1 MTVTA
6 SRPVCPAK
14 LTRPQPMR
22 ALARTRLHE
31 QLDQA
36 LAHPVTWLAGPPGAG
51 KTTLVSSY
59 LEAHQRPGIWYDTD
73 AGDDDPA
80 TFFHY
85 MDIAARHAAP
95 RFRRP
100 LPTFTPEHRPGLT
113 GFARRYFEALY
124 ARLKTPAVLVLD
136 NFQEAASD
144 GPFQLIVAAA
154 AAALPPG
161 VRLVVLSRHEPP
173 PAFARL
179 RANNLLTVVDD
190 AALRFTLEESCAM
203 AALRGNTRAAQ
214 LDRPALERLHLA
226 ASGWAAGLVL
236 LLERTTPGAGA
247 PARNEHQVL
256 FDYFAAEIFFAF
268 DATTQ
273 QVLCQ
278 TALLPQASAA
288 LAQQLTGEASAGRI
302 LADLYERNYFVLK
315 QGHGA
320 VYQFH
325 PLFQAFLRHRAEA
338 AWPTAQLN
346 AVRTHAA
353 QLLEADGDP
362 EGAAELWRSAGDW
375 PALARQALKHA
386 PLLAAQARFQPLEGW
401 LRALPPAAFDGAPW
415 LTFWLGVCRMQFNPM
430 EAQAHFEKAFAGFEH
445 IGDAAGLYMAWASV
459 VECIYMAWRDLAP
472 LGRWLDTLQALR
484 HSHPQWP
491 SPQIGHR
498 VTGAAVA
505 GYLACRPE
513 QADLRQWITQA
524 RAALDVMTDDMQRIQ
539 LAAHV
544 VNAMNLLGQCRE
556 AATVVA
562 SLQLAGQRISG
573 LPMTQAFW
581 DSSTLP
587 WHSPSPQ
594 HALVRFDAA
603 LASAQSGGV
612 LPMVGP
618 MLYGNAS
625 QAALMAGELP
635 TAHALLQAASAL
647 LPPGSPFVTSYFWY
661 VSALVSL
668 HDGHAA
674 QAAEQAS
681 RSLTLLGDALPL
693 ARALGHITLFWA
705 LHAQGQLGAAQ
716 QHLDRA
722 QAMAQA
728 SGSVLLA
735 YWCALCRAHSA
746 LADGDDA
753 AAQTALRQAMGLSRD
768 GHFFNFFW
776 PRPLLAKL
784 CAQALTWQIDTPHV
798 SEMISRLALSP
809 ADVGQAPEAW
819 PWPVKLRT
827 LGRLAIT
834 LGGQPLG
841 FSGKVPKKPLA
852 LLMAL
857 ISFGGVQVSEQ
868 RLNAALWDGAEA
880 DDAHTAFT
888 AALHRLRKLLGSDD
902 ALLLTDNRLSLNPD
916 KVWLDVWSLDR
927 ALFNTAASSGTTA
940 QVLALY
946 QGAFLDDNEAP
957 WALAA
962 REKLRAKFVR
972 FATQQ
977 SQLCLA
983 RGQYHDAM
991 ALLDQGIDAEPLA
1004 EALYRSRMRCQD
1016 ALGQRAEALS
1026 TYRRCRQMLAT
1037 VLGIEPA
1044 APTRALYDALMAD
1057 QPLAPSPTP

>member
-1 MTVTA
+1 MPQHA
-6 SRPVCPAK
+6 ARPVCPAK

-22 ALARTRLHE
+22 TLARARLNE

-36 LAHPVTWLAGPPGAG
+36 LAHPVTWLTGPPGAG
-51 KTTLVSSY
+51 KTTLVSSF
-59 LEAHQRPGIWYDTD
+59 LNVHQRPGIWYDID

-100 LPTFTPEHRPGLT
+100 LPAFTPEHRPGLAA
-113 GFARRYFEALY
+113 FARRYFEALY

-136 NFQEAASD
+136 NFQEAAAD
-144 GPFQLIVAAA
+144 GAFQLIVAAA

-190 AALRFTLEESCAM
+190 AALRFTLDESCAI
-203 AALRGNTRAAQ
+203 AALRGKTA

-236 LLERTTPGAGA
+236 LLERAAPGAGA
-247 PARNEHQVL
+247 PARDEHQLL

-273 QVLCQ
+273 RVLFQ
-278 TALLPQASAA
+278 TALLPQTSAA
-288 LAQQLTGEASAGRI
+288 LAQQLTGEPSAGHI
-302 LADLYERNYFVLK
+302 LAGLYERNYFVLK

-338 AWPTAQLN
+338 AWSPAQLN

-353 QLLEADGDP
+353 QLLDADGDP
-362 EGAAELWRSAGDW
+362 EAAAELWRSAADW

-386 PLLAAQARFQPLEGW
+386 PMLAAKARFQPLEGW
-401 LRALPPAAFDGAPW
+401 LRDLPPAAFDGTPW

-430 EAQAHFEKAFAGFEH
+430 EAQAHFEQAFAGFERT
-445 IGDAAGLYMAWASV
+445 GDAAGLYLAWASV

-484 HSHPQWP
+484 RTHPHWP
-491 SPQIGHR
+491 SPQIAHR

-505 GYLACRPE
+505 GYLACRPD
-513 QADLRQWITQA
+513 QAELRQWITQA
-524 RAALDVMTDDMQRIQ
+524 RAALDVMTEDMPRIQ
-539 LAAHV
+539 LAAPV
-544 VNAMNLLGQCRE
+544 VNAMNLLGQCQE

-562 SLQLAGQRISG
+562 SLQLAAQAVSG

-594 HALVRFDAA
+594 HALVHLDAA
-603 LASAQSGGV
+603 LASAQRGGV

-635 TAHALLQAASAL
+635 TARAHLQAASAL
-647 LPPGSPFVTSYFWY
+647 LPPGSPFATSYFWY

-668 HDGHAA
+668 HDGRAV

-681 RSLTLLGDALPL
+681 RSLALLGDALPL
-693 ARALGHITLFWA
+693 ARSLSHITLFWA
-705 LHAQGQLGAAQ
+705 LHAQGQTGPAQ
-716 QHLDRA
+716 QHLAQA
-722 QAMAQA
+722 QAMAEA
-728 SGSVLLA
+728 TGSLLLA
-735 YWCALCRAHSA
+735 HWCALGHAHSA
-746 LADGDDA
+746 LAAGDDA
-753 AAQTALRQAMGLSRD
+753 AAHTALRLAMALSRD
-768 GHFFNFFW
+768 GHFLNFFW
-776 PRPLLAKL
+776 PRPLLARL

-809 ADVGQAPEAW
+809 ADVGHAPEAW

-834 LGGQPLG
+834 LSGQPLG

-880 DDAHTAFT
+880 EDAHTAFT

-902 ALLLTDNRLSLNPD
+902 VLLLTDNRLSLNPD
-916 KVWLDVWSLDR
+916 KVWLDVWALDR
-927 ALFNTAASSGTTA
+927 ALTTPHPVTA
-940 QVLALY
+940 VLALY

-977 SQLCLA
+977 SQLCVA
-983 RGQYHDAM
+983 QGQHQDAL

-1004 EALYRSRMRCQD
+1004 EALYRSRMRCQA

-1044 APTRALYDALMAD
+1044 APTRALYVALMAN
-1057 QPLAPSPTP
+1057 QPLPPSTTA

>member
-1 MTVTA
+1 MTFTA

-100 LPTFTPEHRPGLT
+100 LPAFTPEHRPGLA

-190 AALRFTLEESCAM
+190 AALRFTLDESCAM

-288 LAQQLTGEASAGRI
+288 LAQQLTGEPSAGRI

-353 QLLEADGDP
+353 QLLEANGDP
-362 EGAAELWRSAGDW
+362 EGAAELWRSAADW

-386 PLLAAQARFQPLEGW
+386 PVLAAQARFQPLEGW

-430 EAQAHFEKAFAGFEH
+430 EAQAHFEQAFAGFEH
-445 IGDAAGLYMAWASV
+445 TGDAAGLYMAWASV

-484 HSHPQWP
+484 RRHPQWP
-491 SPQIGHR
+491 SPQIAHR

-505 GYLACRPE
+505 GYLACRPD
-513 QADLRQWITQA
+513 QAGLRQWITQA
-524 RAALDVMTDDMQRIQ
+524 RAALDVMTDDMPRIQ

-562 SLQLAGQRISG
+562 SLQLAGQAISG

-594 HALVRFDAA
+594 HALVRFEAA

-635 TAHALLQAASAL
+635 SARAHLQAASAL

-681 RSLTLLGDALPL
+681 RSLALLGDALPL
-693 ARALGHITLFWA
+693 ARALSHITLFWA

-716 QHLDRA
+716 QHLDQA

-746 LADGDDA
+746 LAAGDEA

-776 PRPLLAKL
+776 PRPLLARL

-809 ADVGQAPEAW
+809 ADVGHAPEAW

-827 LGRLAIT
+827 LGRLVIT

-857 ISFGGVQVSEQ
+857 ISFGGVQVSEH
-868 RLNAALWDGAEA
+868 RLNAALWHGAEA
-880 DDAHTAFT
+880 EDAHTAFT

-916 KVWLDVWSLDR
+916 KVWLDVWALDR
-927 ALFNTAASSGTTA
+927 ALSNTTGTAA

-983 RGQYHDAM
+983 QGQHHDAM

-1004 EALYRSRMRCQD
+1004 ETLYRSRMRCQD

-1057 QPLAPSPTP
+1057 QPLAPSLTS

>member
-1 MTVTA
+1 MTLTA
-6 SRPVCPAK
+6 ARPVCPAK

-22 ALARTRLHE
+22 ALTRTRLHE
-31 QLDQA
+31 QLDAA
-36 LAHPVTWLAGPPGAG
+36 LTHPVTWLAGPPGAG

-59 LEAHQRPGIWYDTD
+59 LQAHQHPGIWYNTD

-85 MDIAARHAAP
+85 MDMAARHAAP
-95 RFRRP
+95 RFRRA
-100 LPTFTPEHRPGLT
+100 LPGFTPEHRPGLAS
-113 GFARRYFEALY
+113 FARRYFEALY
-124 ARLKTPAVLVLD
+124 ARLKTPAVLVFD
-136 NFQEAASD
+136 NFQEAAAD

-161 VRLVVLSRHEPP
+161 VHLVVLSRHEPP

-190 AALRFTLEESCAM
+190 AALRFTLDESCAI
-203 AALRGNTRAAQ
+203 AALRGKTQ
-214 LDRPALERLHLA
+214 LDRPTLERLHLA

-236 LLERTTPGAGA
+236 LLERAALGAGA

-273 QVLCQ
+273 RVLCQ

-288 LAQQLTGEASAGRI
+288 LAQQLTGEPSAGRI

-338 AWPTAQLN
+338 AWPLAQLN

-353 QLLEADGDP
+353 QLLDADGDP
-362 EGAAELWRSAGDW
+362 EAAAELWRSAADW
-375 PALARQALKHA
+375 PALAAQALKHA

-415 LTFWLGVCRMQFNPM
+415 LTFWLGVCRMQFNPV
-430 EAQAHFEKAFAGFEH
+430 EAQAHFEQAFVGFERT
-445 IGDAAGLYMAWASV
+445 GDAAGLYMAWASV

-472 LGRWLDTLQALR
+472 LGRWLDTLQTLR
-484 HSHPQWP
+484 RTHLQWP
-491 SPQIGHR
+491 SPQIAHR

-505 GYLACRPE
+505 GYLACRPDQPE
-513 QADLRQWITQA
+513 LRQWITQA
-524 RAALDVMTDDMQRIQ
+524 RAALDVMTEDMPRIQ

-544 VNAMNLLGQCRE
+544 VNAMNLLGQCQE

-562 SLQLAGQRISG
+562 SLQLAAQAISG

-581 DSSTLP
+581 DCSTLP

-603 LASAQSGGV
+603 LASAQSSGV

-635 TAHALLQAASAL
+635 TAHAHLQAASAL

-668 HDGHAA
+668 HDGRAA
-674 QAAEQAS
+674 QAVEQAS
-681 RSLTLLGDALPL
+681 RSLALLGDALPL
-693 ARALGHITLFWA
+693 ARALSHITLFWA
-705 LHAQGQLGAAQ
+705 LQAQGQIVPAQ
-716 QHLDRA
+716 QHLDQA

-728 SGSVLLA
+728 TGSLLLSH
-735 YWCALCRAHSA
+735 WCALCRAHSA
-746 LADGDDA
+746 LAAGNDA
-753 AAQTALRQAMGLSRD
+753 AAQTALRLAMGLSRD

-776 PRPLLAKL
+776 PRPLLARL

-809 ADVGQAPEAW
+809 SDVGHTPEAW

-880 DDAHTAFT
+880 EGAHTAFT

-916 KVWLDVWSLDR
+916 KVWLDVWALDR
-927 ALFNTAASSGTTA
+927 ALTTPRA
-940 QVLALY
+940 VPEVLALY

-983 RGQYHDAM
+983 QGQHQDAL

-1016 ALGQRAEALS
+1016 ALGHRAEALS

-1044 APTRALYDALMAD
+1044 APTRALFDALMAN
-1057 QPLAPSPTP
+1057 QPLPPIATP